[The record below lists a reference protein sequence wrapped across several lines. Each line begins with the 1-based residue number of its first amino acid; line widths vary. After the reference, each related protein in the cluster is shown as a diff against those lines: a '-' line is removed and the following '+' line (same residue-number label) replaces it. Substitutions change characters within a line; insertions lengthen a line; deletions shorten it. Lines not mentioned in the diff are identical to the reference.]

1 MVEMSKELIDLI
13 NNVPSCYLATATKDG
28 VPNVDPFSSVRAV
41 SADTIVIAANRLGK
55 TVTNLKENPQAALV
69 VHSEP
74 PPRGEASLERLA
86 RVTGGQIKGSA
97 TLPTSGDIYEQTKR
111 MTAEILGPEAA
122 EAFDATIVLKVEE
135 VFSITPG
142 PKAGR

>member
-13 NNVPSCYLATATKDG
+13 NKVPSCYLATATRDG

-41 SADTIVIAANRLGK
+41 GPDTIIIAANRAGK
-55 TVTNLKENPQAALV
+55 TVTNLKGNPRAALV
-69 VHSEP
+69 FHSQP
-74 PPRGEASLERLA
+74 PPRGEASIEKLA
-86 RVTGGQIKGSA
+86 LVIGGQIKGTA
-97 TLPTSGDIYEQTKR
+97 TILTSGDLHEQAKR
-111 MTAEILGPEAA
+111 MTAEMLGPQAA